1 MPFFAP
7 PVTTETD
14 AQLSFL
20 EQQCQRSRL
29 TAAGLTDEQAR
40 TPTVS
45 SLSIA
50 GPLAHSAHVVY
61 GWTRAGPRPV
71 ARRHRGGLRR
81 VR

>member
-20 EQQCQRSRL
+20 EQQCQQLRL

-40 TPTVS
+40 STPTVS

-50 GPLAHSAHVVY
+50 GRSA
-61 GWTRAGPRPV
+61 TRRLSPPRRTTP
-71 ARRHRGGLRR
+71 RS
-81 VR
+81 VRNSGS